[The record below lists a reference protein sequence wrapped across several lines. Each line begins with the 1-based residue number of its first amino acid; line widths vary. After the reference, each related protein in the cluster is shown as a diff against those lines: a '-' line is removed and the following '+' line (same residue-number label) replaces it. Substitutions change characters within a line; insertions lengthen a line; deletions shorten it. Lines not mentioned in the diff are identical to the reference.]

1 MPAGDGFPDQLGDID
16 NQIGSGLAWIARR
29 ADLAGAHAD
38 GVVQPAVGL
47 AVGQVEQCPDDLTA
61 SWGVSAAIPVPLNH
75 DHGPVAGLDDG
86 GEVWPEGAFR
96 AFPPLPGS
104 PNMTQRW

>member
-1 MPAGDGFPDQLGDID
+1 MHDKPGQGFGDGLEDGRLGPGSGEVAGRYNGHRQAGRPAGVSAGDGLPDQLGDID
-16 NQIGSGLAWIARR
+16 DQIGSGLGWIAGR

-61 SWGVSAAIPVPLNH
+61 SWG
-75 DHGPVAGLDDG
+75 
-86 GEVWPEGAFR
+86 
-96 AFPPLPGS
+96 
-104 PNMTQRW
+104 